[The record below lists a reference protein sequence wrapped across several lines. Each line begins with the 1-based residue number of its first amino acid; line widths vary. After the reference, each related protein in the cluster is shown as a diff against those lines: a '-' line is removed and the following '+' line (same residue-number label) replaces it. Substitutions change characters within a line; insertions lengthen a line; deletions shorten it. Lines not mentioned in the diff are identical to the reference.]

1 MAETLEHVGK
11 KWTLGISGKKALRQK
26 EATNN
31 STTQDSSLKERR
43 QASSA
48 RATWDV

>member
-11 KWTLGISGKKALRQK
+11 KWTLGVSGKKALRQE

-31 STTQDSSLKERR
+31 YDTGQFSKRKE
-43 QASSA
+43 
-48 RATWDV
+48 VGF